1 LTSIPTEQ
9 YHPISKSG
17 SYLTSN
23 ERGMGYTIVDSL
35 DSLLLMGFDEEYERA
50 RDWVKEELSFD
61 VPGKVN
67 GFEVS
72 EAFLSGI
79 LCERKY

>member
-1 LTSIPTEQ
+1 
-9 YHPISKSG
+9 
-17 SYLTSN
+17 
-23 ERGMGYTIVDSL
+23 MGYTIVDSL

-50 RDWVKEELSFD
+50 RDWVKDKLSFD

-72 EAFLSGI
+72 EAF
-79 LCERKY
+79 